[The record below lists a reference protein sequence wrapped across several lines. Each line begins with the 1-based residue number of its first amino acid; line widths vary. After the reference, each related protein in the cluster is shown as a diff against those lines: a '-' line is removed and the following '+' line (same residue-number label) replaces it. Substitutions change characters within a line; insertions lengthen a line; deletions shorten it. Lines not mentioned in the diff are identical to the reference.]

1 MVKYMLKNETYAG
14 TKHFNAW
21 KYVQNEVSGKMKK
34 IQRDCSEWI
43 AVTSP
48 PIISRSLFEKVQA
61 RMALNATA
69 YRSPKQKQ
77 LLSQLMVC
85 GECGLRCYSYQRY
98 YKKEKRDGTKAIHHK
113 VAYRC
118 NRREL
123 QRHHARTSYKRC
135 ANPEI
140 SARLIEPLIWRVI
153 ESVMLDPTKVAST
166 WTSRPA
172 RHASASKGSGD
183 R

>member
-1 MVKYMLKNETYAG
+1 
-14 TKHFNAW
+14 
-21 KYVQNEVSGKMKK
+21 
-34 IQRDCSEWI
+34 
-43 AVTSP
+43 
-48 PIISRSLFEKVQA
+48 
-61 RMALNATA
+61 MALNATA

>member
-48 PIISRSLFEKVQA
+48 RSSLVPSSRK
-61 RMALNATA
+61 
-69 YRSPKQKQ
+69 
-77 LLSQLMVC
+77 C
-85 GECGLRCYSYQRY
+85 
-98 YKKEKRDGTKAIHHK
+98 
-113 VAYRC
+113 
-118 NRREL
+118 
-123 QRHHARTSYKRC
+123 
-135 ANPEI
+135 
-140 SARLIEPLIWRVI
+140 
-153 ESVMLDPTKVAST
+153 
-166 WTSRPA
+166 
-172 RHASASKGSGD
+172 RHAW